1 MSLNTSYIPDRGDI
15 VWMDFSPQAGS
26 EQAGH
31 RPALVMSSLSYNK
44 FGLMLACPITSV
56 KKNRSFEVS
65 INSQTIKGVVL
76 ADHIKNQDWH
86 SRKATFAGK
95 ASKDVI
101 EKVFNMIVLLL
112 DND

>member
-1 MSLNTSYIPDRGDI
+1 MKTLYIPDRGDI

-31 RPALVMSSLSYNK
+31 RPALVMSPSSYNK

-56 KKNRSFEVS
+56 RKNRSFEVS
-65 INSQTIKGVVL
+65 VDSQTIKGVVL
-76 ADHIKNQDWH
+76 ADHIKNQDWK

-95 ASKDVI
+95 VSKDVI
-101 EKVFNMIVLLL
+101 EKVFNMIILLL
-112 DND
+112 DDD